1 MGFGKVTGHLVRV
14 TSLEP
19 NKTETTEAGV
29 ELENEVGHR
38 AHKSVLEVLL

>member
-14 TSLEP
+14 TSLDP

-29 ELENEVGHR
+29 ELKNEVEHR
-38 AHKSVLEVLL
+38 AYKSILEVLL